1 MRDYRYLYANLTKQ
15 AAAALTPE
23 AEQAAMQPPMDPAM
37 AGGMPPAA
45 PGGMPAGAPPMDP
58 AMMGGMPPAG
68 GMPAGA
74 PPMDPAM
81 AGGMPPAGGQ
91 LPPEILQDQAFID
104 FLQQNMGIMLDP
116 NTGMFMDPQSGQ
128 PIPPDMI
135 IQAYQVF
142 QQEQMAAQG
151 GGAAP
156 GGMPAGPAGAMP
168 PAGDPAAAG
177 AAGVPEE
184 VINQIASAVMSGVE
198 AVLQEYTAALEK
210 KIGALLDKLE
220 TVKGSVDAMQA
231 TDDKRTQDDLDE
243 DRKLREDIA
252 ADLQPTVKVASQERG
267 CAPQQIV
274 MPKAAARKP
283 VSLYNVI
290 VGGSK

>member
-1 MRDYRYLYANLTKQ
+1 MKDYRYLYANMPKK
-15 AAAALTPE
+15 AAAVLTPE

-37 AGGMPPAA
+37 AGGMP
-45 PGGMPAGAPPMDP
+45 AGAPPMDP
-58 AMMGGMPPAG
+58 AMAG

-81 AGGMPPAGGQ
+81 AGGMPPQGGQ

-104 FLQQNMGIMLDP
+104 FLQQAMGITMDP

-135 IQAYQVF
+135 LQAYQIF
-142 QQEQMAAQG
+142 QQEQAAAAQ

-156 GGMPAGPAGAMP
+156 GGMPPAGPEGGMP
-168 PAGDPAAAG
+168 PE

-210 KIGALLDKLE
+210 KIGALLDKFE
-220 TVKGSVDAMQA
+220 TVKGSVDSLQS
-231 TDDKRTQDDLDE
+231 TTDKRNQDDIDE
-243 DRKLREDIA
+243 DQKLRDELA

-283 VSLYNVI
+283 VSLFNVI
-290 VGGSK
+290 VGGNK

>member
-1 MRDYRYLYANLTKQ
+1 MAKQ

-74 PPMDPAM
+74 PPMDPTM

-156 GGMPAGPAGAMP
+156 GGMPAGPEGAMP
-168 PAGDPAAAG
+168 PAGDPA

-252 ADLQPTVKVASQERG
+252 ADLQPTVKVANTVE
-267 CAPQQIV
+267 APKPIA
-274 MPKAAARKP
+274 MPKSAARKP

-290 VGGSK
+290 VGGNK

>member
-1 MRDYRYLYANLTKQ
+1 MRNFRYLYGSIEKR
-15 AAAALTPE
+15 AAAPLTPE

-135 IQAYQVF
+135 MQAYQVF

-151 GGAAP
+151 GGMPPEGGAP
-156 GGMPAGPAGAMP
+156 MDPAMAGGMPA
-168 PAGDPAAAG
+168 DPAA

-252 ADLQPTVKVASQERG
+252 ADLQPTVKVATTVNT
-267 CAPQQIV
+267 PQPIV
-274 MPKAAARKP
+274 MPKAAAKKP
-283 VSLYNVI
+283 VSLYSVI
-290 VGGSK
+290 VGSAK